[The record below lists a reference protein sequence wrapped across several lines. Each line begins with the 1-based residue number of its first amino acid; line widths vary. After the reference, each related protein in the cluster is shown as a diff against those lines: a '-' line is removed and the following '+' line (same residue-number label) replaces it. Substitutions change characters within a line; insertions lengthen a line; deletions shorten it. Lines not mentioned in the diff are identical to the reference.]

1 MDYDALAHDHSSI
14 CFHLFG
20 RIVLF
25 SIFCLCA
32 ALGGVFFCLAGGVF
46 YFLSLAGRLVF
57 WVGSA

>member
-25 SIFCLCA
+25 SIFVCVLHWV
-32 ALGGVFFCLAGGVF
+32 GVSFVWLVGVF